1 MIELKKNLLEAGSI
15 ILAQCSSEQVVLFN
29 NELIEK
35 RPRKVAGD
43 FTV

>member
-1 MIELKKNLLEAGSI
+1 MIELKRNLLERGPI
-15 ILAQCSSEQVVLFN
+15 IPAQYSSEQVVLFN

-35 RPRKVAGD
+35 RPRIVAHD